1 MKMVEAARR
10 MNRTLLEM
18 HIGMA
23 FWGLVCQ
30 IAGALVMALCGYGV
44 FQGRYA
50 LSLWFG
56 VAFAFAGS
64 IHMCRTLDRALLSG
78 GNAGGIVTR
87 GYLFRYFLLAAVL
100 VIVTLTDTMDPL
112 VFFLGYMGLKV
123 TAYLQPIT
131 HKLCNRL
138 FREEDP
144 IPLSEE
150 ELAAQEGERK
160 CKIYKEREV
169 RVWDMEFC
177 CLAGQ
182 RSISISMGCF
192 SIPFSGIPFGS
203 PHRTYAS

>member
-18 HIGMA
+18 HIGMV

-100 VIVTLTDTMDPL
+100 VIVTLTDAMDPL

-150 ELAAQEGERK
+150 ELAAQEGE
-160 CKIYKEREV
+160 IP
-169 RVWDMEFC
+169 
-177 CLAGQ
+177 AGQ
-182 RSISISMGCF
+182 
-192 SIPFSGIPFGS
+192 
-203 PHRTYAS
+203 

>member
-30 IAGALVMALCGYGV
+30 IAGALVM
-44 FQGRYA
+44 
-50 LSLWFG
+50 SLWFG

-100 VIVTLTDTMDPL
+100 VIVTLTDTMDSL

-150 ELAAQEGERK
+150 ELAAQEGE
-160 CKIYKEREV
+160 IP
-169 RVWDMEFC
+169 
-177 CLAGQ
+177 AGQ
-182 RSISISMGCF
+182 
-192 SIPFSGIPFGS
+192 
-203 PHRTYAS
+203 

>member
-1 MKMVEAARR
+1 ME
-10 MNRTLLEM
+10 
-18 HIGMA
+18 
-23 FWGLVCQ
+23 
-30 IAGALVMALCGYGV
+30 
-44 FQGRYA
+44 
-50 LSLWFG
+50 LSCKDVWRHLGNGPRCLFLPQWWFG

-100 VIVTLTDTMDPL
+100 VIVTLTDAMDPL

-150 ELAAQEGERK
+150 ELAAQEGE
-160 CKIYKEREV
+160 IP
-169 RVWDMEFC
+169 
-177 CLAGQ
+177 AGQ
-182 RSISISMGCF
+182 
-192 SIPFSGIPFGS
+192 
-203 PHRTYAS
+203 